1 MNGPGSRDAID
12 EQATTIIVD
21 DAPRVL
27 DSLEVVLAADFRVLR
42 AGGSPAVLEILRAE
56 DDVAVIVIDYK
67 MPGMTGVELLRKSQA
82 IVPDA
87 IRVVLTAYSDV
98 DSLRGTSII
107 SWPNRGFQ

>member
-1 MNGPGSRDAID
+1 M
-12 EQATTIIVD
+12 EQATILVVD
-21 DAPRVL
+21 DEPRVL
-27 DSLEVVLAADFRVLR
+27 DSLEAVLAADFCVLR
-42 AGGSPAVLEILRAE
+42 AGGSPAALEILRTE
-56 DDVAVIVIDYK
+56 DDVAVIVTDYK
-67 MPGMTGVELLRKSQA
+67 MPGMTGVELLRESQA